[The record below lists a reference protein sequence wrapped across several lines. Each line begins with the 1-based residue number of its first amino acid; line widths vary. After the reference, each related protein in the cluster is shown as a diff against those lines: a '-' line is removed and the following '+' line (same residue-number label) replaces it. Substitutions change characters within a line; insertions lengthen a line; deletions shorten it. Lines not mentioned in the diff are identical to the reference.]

1 MNKLIAVIARLENP
15 RPKKALPLSLT
26 KRVLDG
32 IEAQLQSKKPAD
44 AQLPLLRSHPQN
56 GTQIPSTYQ
65 MLCKNWVGIQ
75 PFLSRGL
82 FRGFQLQKR
91 MGGVFFLIAVM
102 VFTRRNDG
110 TGL

>member
-1 MNKLIAVIARLENP
+1 MNKLMAVIARLKNP

-65 MLCKNWVGIQ
+65 MFVQ
-75 PFLSRGL
+75 EPSRNPAISL
-82 FRGFQLQKR
+82 KRAFSGFSNCR
-91 MGGVFFLIAVM
+91 NGWVFFITVI
-102 VFTRRNDG
+102 
-110 TGL
+110 GLYEKE